1 MTSFLIFQAPGKR
14 KAGPSKMED
23 PALKIQP
30 ASGFRRLSCLFCS
43 VLLPERLAAIRREEC
58 PGNFRLAPSAP
69 DHAGFSRA
77 ASIHSPHQPGS
88 LRAAPERVT
97 PSVSLRFFLRTSHV
111 LIQLLR
117 NNFVVPCS
125 RTRIAHP
132 QYKVNCSF
140 IEYSYFDFLN
150 KMFLKCIII
159 LGTKVFTKSLFHF
172 NEHVYNPIKLPDP
185 LFSVLQIHLLAY

>member
-77 ASIHSPHQPGS
+77 ASIHSPHQPES

-97 PSVSLRFFLRTSHV
+97 PSVSLCFFLQTSHV
-111 LIQLLR
+111 LIQL
-117 NNFVVPCS
+117 S
-125 RTRIAHP
+125 AKRIPYP

-140 IEYSYFDFLN
+140 IKYIQFVSFHIFPLYDQIFLEYFSKPNLYFSNMVIF
-150 KMFLKCIII
+150 
-159 LGTKVFTKSLFHF
+159 
-172 NEHVYNPIKLPDP
+172 
-185 LFSVLQIHLLAY
+185 